1 MKKILSLI
9 LCSLFVLS
17 NISYVN
23 AQTKQITLQNVVN
36 QIEEDKFYSSANSE
50 TAEITLTHDED
61 SIDYTYTII
70 TEEGEKKTYK
80 TSFEYSNGVIFNKF
94 SGDKESPEG
103 YYQIFLDNL
112 AANGIIYAVGTL
124 NGEEEDMLWEMFNDM
139 SVYSY
144 QKNGLKYQTFQYS
157 NKDVDG
163 WEVEEEGI
171 EEFKI
176 DINNFNLEG
185 DANLTE
191 PTNAELLEDN
201 VGGSNIVPII
211 IAVVVC
217 IFAVSGI
224 IVLIIKKKIKK

>member
-1 MKKILSLI
+1 MKKFIYLI

-17 NISYVN
+17 NTNYVN
-23 AQTKQITLQNVVN
+23 AETKQITLQDVVN
-36 QIEEDKFYSSANSE
+36 QIEKDEFYSSANSE
-50 TAEITLTHDED
+50 TTEITLTHDED

-70 TEEGEKKTYK
+70 TENGEKKVYK
-80 TSFEYSNGVIFNKF
+80 TSFKYSNGVISNKF
-94 SGDKESPEG
+94 SGDKESSEG

-112 AANGIIYAVGTL
+112 AANGIIYAVGVL
-124 NGEEEDMLWEMFNDM
+124 NGENEDMLWEMFDDM

-163 WEVEEEGI
+163 WEIEEQGI

-191 PTNAELLEDN
+191 PTSSKLSEDN
-201 VGGSNIVPII
+201 TKASDILPII
-211 IAVVVC
+211 IVIIVCIVVVS
-217 IFAVSGI
+217 VI
-224 IVLIIKKKIKK
+224 IVLIIKKRSKK